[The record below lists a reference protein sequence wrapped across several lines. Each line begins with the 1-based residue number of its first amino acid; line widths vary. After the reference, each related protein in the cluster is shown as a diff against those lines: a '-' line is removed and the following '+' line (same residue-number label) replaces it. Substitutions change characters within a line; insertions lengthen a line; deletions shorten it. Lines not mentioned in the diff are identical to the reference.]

1 MSVFP
6 DRAGAARSRT
16 VPLIL
21 AALLTAGIG
30 ACEQTPTT
38 HGAQDASVSAPGSP
52 EAAMGVVPPGAER
65 EILALLHGWQDAWAS
80 MDGNA
85 YGSFYSEDADF
96 VNPLGAVVSG
106 RAAISAVHVFLFG
119 GFFKDSQQSWEI
131 RRLVPLRGDLV
142 LVDLT
147 VDLTGYAGRPPGL
160 VETAPGV
167 VRTRGRML
175 IGRNGSRWEIQSQQY
190 TVVSPT
196 PPPPMP

>member
-1 MSVFP
+1 MSAFP
-6 DRAGAARSRT
+6 GRAVAAPSRT
-16 VPLIL
+16 VPLFL
-21 AALLTAGIG
+21 AALLIAGLG
-30 ACEQTPTT
+30 ACEQTPTA
-38 HGAQDASVSAPGSP
+38 HAAQDAAVSAPGSP

-65 EILALLHGWQDAWAS
+65 EILALLHGREDAWTS

-85 YGSFYSEDADF
+85 YGSFYAEDADF

-119 GFFKDSQQSWEI
+119 GFFKDSQLSWEI

-160 VETAPGV
+160 VEVAPGL
-167 VRTRGRML
+167 VRTRERML
-175 IGRNGSRWEIQSQQY
+175 IGRNGSRWEIQAQQL
-190 TVVSPT
+190 TAVSPT

>member
-1 MSVFP
+1 MTVLP
-6 DRAGAARSRT
+6 DRAVAARSRT
-16 VPLIL
+16 APLIL
-21 AALLTAGIG
+21 AALLMAGLG
-30 ACEQTPTT
+30 ACEQTPTA

-52 EAAMGVVPPGAER
+52 DAAMGVVPRAAER
-65 EILALLHGWQDAWAS
+65 EILALLQGWEDAWAS

-85 YGSFYSEDADF
+85 YGSFYAEDADF
-96 VNPLGAVVSG
+96 VNPLGGVVSG

-119 GFFKDSQQSWEI
+119 GFFKDSKQSWEI

-160 VETAPGV
+160 VETAPGL

-175 IGRNGSRWEIQSQQY
+175 IGRNGSRWEIQAQQY
-190 TVVSPT
+190 TAVS